1 MSTRSH
7 GLLRSKRAT
16 RVIASILAVG
26 MVAAFVSSY
35 LAQAGLPMVGVAVAV
50 LLVLGV
56 PVLVA
61 RRANREDR

>member
-7 GLLRSKRAT
+7 GLLRSKRVT

-35 LAQAGLPMVGVAVAV
+35 LSQAGLPMVGVAVAV

-61 RRANREDR
+61 RRSNRDDP

>member
-35 LAQAGLPMVGVAVAV
+35 LSQAGLPMVGVAVAV

-61 RRANREDR
+61 RRSNRDDP

>member
-26 MVAAFVSSY
+26 MVAVFASSY
-35 LAQAGLPMVGVAVAV
+35 LSQAGLPMVGIALAV

-61 RRANREDR
+61 RSSNRNDR